1 MSQKPKLSMY
11 WAASCGGC
19 EIALVN
25 LNEKI
30 LDVAA
35 HFDFVFCPCLLDTKK
50 KDVEAFADGEIQVT
64 FFNGALRTEENRE
77 MAHLM
82 RRKSQLLISFGSC
95 SYGGCIPA
103 LANLSTNAQLFSTVY
118 RDTASTVNP
127 NGVMP
132 VTETQVPEGTISIPA
147 FLERVKTLEQEVK
160 VDYTIPGCPP
170 EPHQIWA
177 VIETLV
183 SGNPLPA
190 QGSVLGAGRSTVC
203 DECKR
208 VRADKKVKNFR
219 RTYEFIPDRQQ
230 CLLEQG
236 LVCMGIATRDGC
248 GGLCPKVNMPCSGC
262 YGPPEGV
269 DDQGA
274 KMTAAL
280 GSIIDIEAF
289 KNLPEEEITKQ
300 IDAVVKGIPDLAGTL
315 YRYSLARSFL
325 RGRAR

>member
-1 MSQKPKLSMY
+1 MSPKPKLAMY

-25 LNEKI
+25 INDKL

-35 HFDFVFCPCLLDTKK
+35 AMDFVFCPCLLDTKK
-50 KDVEAFADGEIQVT
+50 KDVEAFADGEILVT

-77 MAHLM
+77 MAHLL
-82 RRKSQLLISFGSC
+82 RRKSKVLIAFGSC

-103 LANLSTNAQLFSTVY
+103 LGNLSTNDQIFRTVY
-118 RDTASTVNP
+118 SDTASTANS

-132 VTETQVPEGTISIPA
+132 ARETMVPEGRLSLPV
-147 FLERVKTLEQEVK
+147 FLERVKTLVEEVK
-160 VDYTIPGCPP
+160 VDYIIPGCPP

-177 VIETLV
+177 VIQTLL
-183 SGNPLPA
+183 SGQPLPA

-203 DECKR
+203 EECTR
-208 VRADKKVKNFR
+208 VRADKKITAFR
-219 RTYEFIPDRQQ
+219 RTHEFIPDREQ

-248 GGLCPKVNMPCSGC
+248 GGLCPKVNMPCTGC

-269 DDQGA
+269 HDQGA
-274 KMTAAL
+274 KMMAAL
-280 GSIIDIEAF
+280 GSIIDIEAW
-289 KNLPEEEITKQ
+289 KHLPEEQIGKE

-315 YRYSLARSFL
+315 YRYSLAGSLL
-325 RGRAR
+325 RGRVR

>member
-1 MSQKPKLSMY
+1 MY

-25 LNEKI
+25 INEKI

-35 HFDFVFCPCLLDTKK
+35 ALDFVFCPCLLDTKK
-50 KDVEAFADGEIQVT
+50 KDVEAFSDGEILVT

-77 MAHLM
+77 MAHLL
-82 RRKSQLLISFGSC
+82 RRKSKVLIAFGSC
-95 SYGGCIPA
+95 AYEGCIPA
-103 LANLSTNAQLFSTVY
+103 LGNLSTNAQIFQTVY
-118 RDTASTVNP
+118 SETVSTANS
-127 NGVMP
+127 NGVFP
-132 VTETQVPEGTISIPA
+132 VAETCVPEGKLFLPVL
-147 FLERVKTLEQEVK
+147 LERVKTLGQEVA
-160 VDYTIPGCPP
+160 VDYSIPGCPP

-177 VIETLV
+177 VIETLL
-183 SGNPLPA
+183 SGKPLPA

-203 DECKR
+203 EECTR
-208 VRADKKVKNFR
+208 VRGDKKVKAFR
-219 RTYEFIPDRQQ
+219 RTHELIPDRQQ

-248 GGLCPKVNMPCSGC
+248 GGLCPKVNMPCTGC

-269 DDQGA
+269 LDQGA

-280 GSIIDIEAF
+280 GSIIDIEEW
-289 KNLPEEEITKQ
+289 KHLPEEQIGKEI
-300 IDAVVKGIPDLAGTL
+300 DNVVKGIPDLAGTL
-315 YRYSLARSFL
+315 YRYSLAGSLL